1 MLDIKYNSM
10 QIFYHSE
17 INVNDNDL
25 IISDSEHHHLNKVL
39 RKKINDK
46 VYLTDGN
53 GYLFEATINN
63 INLKS
68 THLKIIN
75 STKKF
80 SMDYNLHIAIAPTK
94 KIDRFELFLEKAI
107 EIGVSSITPLICK
120 YNERKSLNYTRLNK
134 IAVSAMK
141 QSLQTYLPKIESI
154 VSIKEFI
161 ESNQCKQKYI
171 AHCKNSKKVPLSKI
185 IKRKTNSSIII
196 GPEGGFTDDEIS
208 LAMDY
213 NFIPV
218 SLGNNRLRTETAGI
232 ASCQTFSDVNNK

>member
-1 MLDIKYNSM
+1 MQLFYN
-10 QIFYHSE
+10 SE
-17 INVNDNDL
+17 ININDDDL
-25 IISDSEHHHLNKVL
+25 IMSDSEHYHLTKVL
-39 RKKINDK
+39 RKKIDDK
-46 VYLTDGN
+46 VYLTNGN
-53 GYLFEATINN
+53 GYLFEAIINK
-63 INLKS
+63 INTKS
-68 THLKIIN
+68 TQLKIIN
-75 STKKF
+75 SNKK
-80 SMDYNLHIAIAPTK
+80 SAMEYGLHIGIAPTK
-94 KIDRFELFLEKAI
+94 KIDRFEWFLEKAI

-141 QSLQTYLPKIESI
+141 QSLQIYLPKIEPI

-161 ESNQCKQKYI
+161 ESNQYKQKYI
-171 AHCKNSKKVPLSKI
+171 AHCKNSKKVHLSKI

-218 SLGNNRLRTETAGI
+218 SLGSNRLRTETAGI
-232 ASCQTFSDVNNK
+232 VCCQTFSDVNNK

>member
-1 MLDIKYNSM
+1 MR
-10 QIFYHSE
+10 IFYHSE
-17 INVNDNDL
+17 INVNHKDL

-46 VYLTDGN
+46 VYLTNGN

-63 INLKS
+63 INTKS
-68 THLKIIN
+68 THLKILN
-75 STKKF
+75 SKKE
-80 SMDYNLHIAIAPTK
+80 SLMDYSLNIAIAPTK
-94 KIDRFELFLEKAI
+94 KIDRFEWFLEKAI

-141 QSLQTYLPKIESI
+141 QSLQTYLPKIEPI
-154 VSIKEFI
+154 VNIKEYI

-171 AHCKNSKKVPLSKI
+171 AHCKNFKKLHLSKI
-185 IKRKTNSSIII
+185 IKNRTNSSIII
-196 GPEGGFTDDEIS
+196 GPEGGFTDNEIN

-213 NFIPV
+213 NFISV

-232 ASCQTFSDVNNK
+232 VACQTFSDVNNK

>member
-1 MLDIKYNSM
+1 MQLFYN
-10 QIFYHSE
+10 SE

-25 IISDSEHHHLNKVL
+25 IISDSEHHHITKVL
-39 RKKINDK
+39 RKKINNK
-46 VYLTDGN
+46 VFLTNGK
-53 GYLFEATINN
+53 GYLFETVISEINS
-63 INLKS
+63 KH
-68 THLKIIN
+68 THLNIIN
-75 STKKF
+75 SIKKPP
-80 SMDYNLHIAIAPTK
+80 MDYSLNIAIAPTK
-94 KIDRFELFLEKAI
+94 KIDRFEWFLEKVI
-107 EIGVSSITPLICK
+107 EIGVSSVTPLICK

-141 QSLQTYLPKIESI
+141 QSLQTYLPKIEPI
-154 VSIKEFI
+154 VTIKEYI

-171 AHCKNSKKVPLSKI
+171 AHCKNSKKAHLSKI

-208 LAMDY
+208 LAMEY

-232 ASCQTFSDVNNK
+232 TSCHTFSDVNNK

>member
-10 QIFYHSE
+10 QIFYHSK
-17 INVNDNDL
+17 IKVNDTDL
-25 IISDSEHHHLNKVL
+25 IVSDSEHHHLNKVL

-46 VYLTDGN
+46 VYLTNGN
-53 GYLFEATINN
+53 GYLFETIINN
-63 INLKS
+63 INSKS
-68 THLKIIN
+68 THLKILN
-75 STKKF
+75 SKKES
-80 SMDYNLHIAIAPTK
+80 SMDYSLHIAIAPIK
-94 KIDRFELFLEKAI
+94 KIDRFEWFLEKAI

-141 QSLQTYLPKIESI
+141 QSLQTYLPKIEPI

-161 ESNQCKQKYI
+161 ESNQCEQKYI
-171 AHCKNSKKVPLSKI
+171 AHCKNFKKTNLSKI

-232 ASCQTFSDVNNK
+232 VSCQTFSDVNNK

>member
-39 RKKINDK
+39 RKKTNDK
-46 VYLTDGN
+46 VYLTNGN

-63 INLKS
+63 INSKS

-75 STKKF
+75 SNKKF

-94 KIDRFELFLEKAI
+94 KIDRFEWFLEKAI

-141 QSLQTYLPKIESI
+141 QSLQTYLPNIEPI

-171 AHCKNSKKVPLSKI
+171 AHCKNSKFK
-185 IKRKTNSSIII
+185 
-196 GPEGGFTDDEIS
+196 EGIFNG
-208 LAMDY
+208 L
-213 NFIPV
+213 
-218 SLGNNRLRTETAGI
+218 
-232 ASCQTFSDVNNK
+232 

>member
-1 MLDIKYNSM
+1 MR
-10 QIFYHSE
+10 IFYHSE
-17 INVNDNDL
+17 INVNHKDL

-46 VYLTDGN
+46 VYLTNGN

-63 INLKS
+63 INTKS
-68 THLKIIN
+68 THLKILN
-75 STKKF
+75 SKKES
-80 SMDYNLHIAIAPTK
+80 SMDYSLNIAIAPTK
-94 KIDRFELFLEKAI
+94 KIDRFEWFLEKAI

-141 QSLQTYLPKIESI
+141 QSLQTYLPKIEPI
-154 VSIKEFI
+154 VNIKEYI

-171 AHCKNSKKVPLSKI
+171 AHCKNFKKLHLSKI
-185 IKRKTNSSIII
+185 IKNRTNSSIII
-196 GPEGGFTDDEIS
+196 GPEGGFTDDEIN
-208 LAMDY
+208 LAVDY

-232 ASCQTFSDVNNK
+232 VACQTFSDVNNK

>member
-1 MLDIKYNSM
+1 M

-17 INVNDNDL
+17 INVNDKDL
-25 IISDSEHHHLNKVL
+25 IISDSEHNHLNKVL

-46 VYLTDGN
+46 VYLTNGN

-63 INLKS
+63 INTKS
-68 THLKIIN
+68 THLKILN
-75 STKKF
+75 SKKES
-80 SMDYNLHIAIAPTK
+80 SMDYSLNIAIAPTK
-94 KIDRFELFLEKAI
+94 KIDRFEWFLEKAI

-141 QSLQTYLPKIESI
+141 QSLQTYLPKIEPI
-154 VSIKEFI
+154 VNIKEYI

-171 AHCKNSKKVPLSKI
+171 AHCKNFEKLQLSKI
-185 IKRKTNSSIII
+185 IKNRTNSSIII
-196 GPEGGFTDDEIS
+196 GPEGGFTDDEIN

-232 ASCQTFSDVNNK
+232 VACQTFSDVNNK

>member
-1 MLDIKYNSM
+1 MR
-10 QIFYHSE
+10 IFYHSE
-17 INVNDNDL
+17 INVNDKDL

-46 VYLTDGN
+46 VYLTNGN

-63 INLKS
+63 INTKS
-68 THLKIIN
+68 THLKILN
-75 STKKF
+75 SKKES
-80 SMDYNLHIAIAPTK
+80 SMDYSLNIAIAPTK
-94 KIDRFELFLEKAI
+94 KIDRFEWFLEKAI

-141 QSLQTYLPKIESI
+141 QSLQTYLPKIEPI
-154 VSIKEFI
+154 VNIKEYI

-171 AHCKNSKKVPLSKI
+171 AHCKNFEKLQLSKI
-185 IKRKTNSSIII
+185 IKNRTNSSIII
-196 GPEGGFTDDEIS
+196 GPEGGFTDDEIN
-208 LAMDY
+208 LAVDY

-232 ASCQTFSDVNNK
+232 VACQTFSDVNNK

>member
-10 QIFYHSE
+10 QIFYHSK
-17 INVNDNDL
+17 INVNDTDL
-25 IISDSEHHHLNKVL
+25 IVSGSEHHHLNKVL

-46 VYLTDGN
+46 VYLTNGS

-63 INLKS
+63 INAKS
-68 THLKIIN
+68 THLKILN
-75 STKKF
+75 SKKES
-80 SMDYNLHIAIAPTK
+80 SMDYSLNIAIAPTK
-94 KIDRFELFLEKAI
+94 KIDKFEWFLEKAI

-141 QSLQTYLPKIESI
+141 QSLQTYLPKIEPI

-171 AHCKNSKKVPLSKI
+171 AHCKNSKKVHLSKI

-196 GPEGGFTDDEIS
+196 GPEGGFTDDEIN

-232 ASCQTFSDVNNK
+232 VACQTFSDANNK

>member
-1 MLDIKYNSM
+1 MKLFYN
-10 QIFYHSE
+10 SE
-17 INVNDNDL
+17 ININDDDL
-25 IISDSEHHHLNKVL
+25 IMSDSEHHHLTKVL
-39 RKKINDK
+39 RKKTGDK
-46 VYLTDGN
+46 VYLTNGN
-53 GYLFEATINN
+53 GYLFEAILNY
-63 INLKS
+63 IGKKS
-68 THLKIIN
+68 TQLKIIN
-75 STKKF
+75 SKKES
-80 SMDYNLHIAIAPTK
+80 SMDYSLHIAIAPTK
-94 KIDRFELFLEKAI
+94 KIDRFEWFLEKAI
-107 EIGVSSITPLICK
+107 EIGVSSITPLTCK

-134 IAVSAMK
+134 IAVAAMK
-141 QSLQTYLPKIESI
+141 QSLQTYFPKIEPI

-171 AHCKNSKKVPLSKI
+171 AHCKNSKKVHLSKI

>member
-10 QIFYHSE
+10 QIFYHSK
-17 INVNDNDL
+17 INVNDTDL
-25 IISDSEHHHLNKVL
+25 IVSGSEHHHLNKVL

-46 VYLTDGN
+46 VYLTNGN

-63 INLKS
+63 INPKS
-68 THLKIIN
+68 THLKILN
-75 STKKF
+75 SKKES
-80 SMDYNLHIAIAPTK
+80 SMDYSLNIAIAPTK

-141 QSLQTYLPKIESI
+141 QSLQTYLPKIEPI
-154 VSIKEFI
+154 VNIKEYI

-171 AHCKNSKKVPLSKI
+171 AHCKNFKKLHLSKI
-185 IKRKTNSSIII
+185 IKNRTNSSIII

-232 ASCQTFSDVNNK
+232 VACQTFSEANNK

>member
-1 MLDIKYNSM
+1 MQLFYN
-10 QIFYHSE
+10 SE
-17 INVNDNDL
+17 ININDDDL
-25 IISDSEHHHLNKVL
+25 IMSDSEHHHLTKVL
-39 RKKINDK
+39 RKKTGDK
-46 VYLTDGN
+46 VYLTNGN
-53 GYLFEATINN
+53 GYLFEAILNY
-63 INLKS
+63 IGEKS
-68 THLKIIN
+68 TQLKIIN
-75 STKKF
+75 SKKES
-80 SMDYNLHIAIAPTK
+80 SMDYSLHIAIAPTK
-94 KIDRFELFLEKAI
+94 KIDRFEWFLEKAI
-107 EIGVSSITPLICK
+107 EIGVSSITPLTCK

-134 IAVSAMK
+134 ITVAAMK
-141 QSLQTYLPKIESI
+141 QSLQTYFPKIEPI

-171 AHCKNSKKVPLSKI
+171 AHCKNSKKVHLSKI

-232 ASCQTFSDVNNK
+232 VCCQTFSDVNNK

>member
-10 QIFYHSE
+10 QIFYHSK
-17 INVNDNDL
+17 INVNDTDL
-25 IISDSEHHHLNKVL
+25 IVSGSEHHHLNKVL

-46 VYLTDGN
+46 VYLTNGN

-63 INLKS
+63 INPKS
-68 THLKIIN
+68 THLKILN
-75 STKKF
+75 SKKES
-80 SMDYNLHIAIAPTK
+80 SMDYSLNIAIAPTK
-94 KIDRFELFLEKAI
+94 KIDKFEWFLEKAI

-141 QSLQTYLPKIESI
+141 QSLQTYLPKIEPI
-154 VSIKEFI
+154 VNIKEYI

-171 AHCKNSKKVPLSKI
+171 AHCKNFKKLHLSKI
-185 IKRKTNSSIII
+185 IKNRTNSSIII
-196 GPEGGFTDDEIS
+196 GPEGGFTDDEIN

-232 ASCQTFSDVNNK
+232 VACQTFSDVNNK

>member
-46 VYLTDGN
+46 VYLTNGN

-63 INLKS
+63 INSKS

-75 STKKF
+75 SNKKK
-80 SMDYNLHIAIAPTK
+80 SMDYSLHIAIAPTK
-94 KIDRFELFLEKAI
+94 KIDRFEWFLEKAI

-141 QSLQTYLPKIESI
+141 QSLQTYLPKIEPI
-154 VSIKEFI
+154 VSIKE
-161 ESNQCKQKYI
+161 YI
-171 AHCKNSKKVPLSKI
+171 QAHCKSSKKVNLSKI

-196 GPEGGFTDDEIS
+196 GPEGGFTDDEIN

>member
-1 MLDIKYNSM
+1 MR
-10 QIFYHSE
+10 IFYHSE
-17 INVNDNDL
+17 INVNDKDL

-46 VYLTDGN
+46 VYLTNGN

-63 INLKS
+63 INTKS
-68 THLKIIN
+68 THLKILN
-75 STKKF
+75 SKKES
-80 SMDYNLHIAIAPTK
+80 SMDYSLNIAIAPTK
-94 KIDRFELFLEKAI
+94 KIDRFEWFLEKAI

-141 QSLQTYLPKIESI
+141 QSLQTYLPKIEPI
-154 VSIKEFI
+154 VNIKEYI

-171 AHCKNSKKVPLSKI
+171 AHCKNFEKLQLSKI
-185 IKRKTNSSIII
+185 IKNRTNSSIII
-196 GPEGGFTDDEIS
+196 GPEGGFTDDEIN

-232 ASCQTFSDVNNK
+232 VACQTFSDVNNK

>member
-1 MLDIKYNSM
+1 MQLFYN
-10 QIFYHSE
+10 SE
-17 INVNDNDL
+17 ININDDDL
-25 IISDSEHHHLNKVL
+25 IMSDSEHYHLTKVL
-39 RKKINDK
+39 RKKIDDK
-46 VYLTDGN
+46 VYLTNGN
-53 GYLFEATINN
+53 GYLFEAIINK
-63 INLKS
+63 INTKS
-68 THLKIIN
+68 TQLKIIN
-75 STKKF
+75 SNKK
-80 SMDYNLHIAIAPTK
+80 SPMEYGLHIGIAPTK
-94 KIDRFELFLEKAI
+94 KIDRFEWFLEKAI

-141 QSLQTYLPKIESI
+141 QSLQIYLPKIEPI

-161 ESNQCKQKYI
+161 ESNQYKQKYI
-171 AHCKNSKKVPLSKI
+171 AHCKNSKKVHLSKI

-218 SLGNNRLRTETAGI
+218 SLGSNRLRTETAGI
-232 ASCQTFSDVNNK
+232 VCCQTFSDVNNK

>member
-17 INVNDNDL
+17 ININDNDL

-107 EIGVSSITPLICK
+107 EIGVSSITPLVCK

-141 QSLQTYLPKIESI
+141 QSLQTYLPKIEPI

-161 ESNQCKQKYI
+161 ESNQCEQKYI
-171 AHCKNSKKVPLSKI
+171 AHCKNSKKVHLSKI

>member
-1 MLDIKYNSM
+1 MR
-10 QIFYHSE
+10 IFYHSE
-17 INVNDNDL
+17 INVNDKDL
-25 IISDSEHHHLNKVL
+25 IISDSEHNHLNKVL

-46 VYLTDGN
+46 VYLTNGN

-63 INLKS
+63 INTKS
-68 THLKIIN
+68 THLKILN
-75 STKKF
+75 SKKES
-80 SMDYNLHIAIAPTK
+80 SMDYSLNIAIAPTK
-94 KIDRFELFLEKAI
+94 KIDRFEWFLEKAI

-141 QSLQTYLPKIESI
+141 QSLQTYLPKIEPI
-154 VSIKEFI
+154 VNIKEYI

-171 AHCKNSKKVPLSKI
+171 AHCKNFKKLHLSKI
-185 IKRKTNSSIII
+185 INNRTNSSIII
-196 GPEGGFTDDEIS
+196 GPEGGFTDDEIN

-232 ASCQTFSDVNNK
+232 VACQTFSDVNNK

>member
-17 INVNDNDL
+17 ININDNDL

-46 VYLTDGN
+46 IYLTNGN

-107 EIGVSSITPLICK
+107 EIGVSSITPLVCK

-141 QSLQTYLPKIESI
+141 QSLQTYLPNIKPIA
-154 VSIKEFI
+154 SIKEFI
-161 ESNQCKQKYI
+161 ESNQCEQKYI
-171 AHCKNSKKVPLSKI
+171 AHCKNFKKTNLSKI

-196 GPEGGFTDDEIS
+196 GPEGGFTDDEIN

-232 ASCQTFSDVNNK
+232 VSCQTFSDVNNK

>member
-1 MLDIKYNSM
+1 MR
-10 QIFYHSE
+10 IFYHSE
-17 INVNDNDL
+17 INVNDKDL
-25 IISDSEHHHLNKVL
+25 IISDSEHNHLNKVL

-46 VYLTDGN
+46 VYLTNGN

-63 INLKS
+63 INTKS
-68 THLKIIN
+68 THLKILN
-75 STKKF
+75 SKKES
-80 SMDYNLHIAIAPTK
+80 SMDYSLNIAIAPTK
-94 KIDRFELFLEKAI
+94 KIDRFEWFLEKAI

-141 QSLQTYLPKIESI
+141 QSLQTYLPKIEPI
-154 VSIKEFI
+154 VNIKEYI

-171 AHCKNSKKVPLSKI
+171 AHCKNFEKLQLSKI
-185 IKRKTNSSIII
+185 IKNRTNSSIII
-196 GPEGGFTDDEIS
+196 GPEGGFTDDEIN

-232 ASCQTFSDVNNK
+232 VACQTFSDVNNK

>member
-107 EIGVSSITPLICK
+107 EIGVSSITPLVCK

-141 QSLQTYLPKIESI
+141 QSLQTYLPNIKPI

-161 ESNQCKQKYI
+161 ESNQCEQKYI
-171 AHCKNSKKVPLSKI
+171 AHCKNSKKVHLSKI

-232 ASCQTFSDVNNK
+232 VSCQTFSDVNNK

>member
-10 QIFYHSE
+10 QIFYHSK
-17 INVNDNDL
+17 IKVNDTDL
-25 IISDSEHHHLNKVL
+25 IVSDSEHHHLNKVL

-46 VYLTDGN
+46 VYLTNGN
-53 GYLFEATINN
+53 GYLFETIINN
-63 INLKS
+63 INSKS
-68 THLKIIN
+68 THLKILN
-75 STKKF
+75 SKKES
-80 SMDYNLHIAIAPTK
+80 SMDYSLHIAIAPIK
-94 KIDRFELFLEKAI
+94 KIDRFEWFLEKAI

-141 QSLQTYLPKIESI
+141 QSLQTYLPKIEPI

-161 ESNQCKQKYI
+161 KSNQCKQKYI
-171 AHCKNSKKVPLSKI
+171 AHCKNSKKVHLSKI

>member
-141 QSLQTYLPKIESI
+141 QSLQTYLPKIEPI

-161 ESNQCKQKYI
+161 ESNQCEQKYI
-171 AHCKNSKKVPLSKI
+171 AHCKNSKKVHLSKI

>member
-107 EIGVSSITPLICK
+107 EIGVSSITPLVCK

-141 QSLQTYLPKIESI
+141 QSLQTYLPNIKPIA
-154 VSIKEFI
+154 SIKEFI
-161 ESNQCKQKYI
+161 ESNQCEQKYI
-171 AHCKNSKKVPLSKI
+171 AHCKNFKKTNLSKI

-196 GPEGGFTDDEIS
+196 GPEGAFTDDEIN

-213 NFIPV
+213 DFIPV

-232 ASCQTFSDVNNK
+232 VSCQTFSDVNNK

>member
-107 EIGVSSITPLICK
+107 EIGVSSITPLVCK

-141 QSLQTYLPKIESI
+141 QSLQTYLPNIKPIA
-154 VSIKEFI
+154 SIKEFI
-161 ESNQCKQKYI
+161 ESNQCEQKYI
-171 AHCKNSKKVPLSKI
+171 AHCKNSKKVHLSKI
-185 IKRKTNSSIII
+185 IKRKTGSSIII
-196 GPEGGFTDDEIS
+196 GPEGGFTDDEIN

-213 NFIPV
+213 DFIPV

-232 ASCQTFSDVNNK
+232 VCCQTFSDVNNK

>member
-10 QIFYHSE
+10 QIFYHSK
-17 INVNDNDL
+17 IKVNDTDL
-25 IISDSEHHHLNKVL
+25 IVSDSEHHHLNKVL

-46 VYLTDGN
+46 VYLTNGN

-63 INLKS
+63 INAKS
-68 THLKIIN
+68 TYLKILN
-75 STKKF
+75 SKKE
-80 SMDYNLHIAIAPTK
+80 SSIDYSLNIAIAPTK
-94 KIDRFELFLEKAI
+94 KIDRFEWFLEKAI

-141 QSLQTYLPKIESI
+141 QSLQTYLPKIEPI

-171 AHCKNSKKVPLSKI
+171 AHCKNSKKVHLSKI